1 MLKSRSERSA
11 ALNALLPMTLQRDAT
26 ETRKSIADGELLK
39 PQGRFLA
46 LREEEDMK
54 LDPEARTLE
63 MSFSSEFPVERWFGV
78 EVLSHAPGA
87 ADLSRLNSGAPLLF
101 NHDMNDLRGVV
112 EKAWIDSATKKG
124 RCIVRFARTPEGDQ
138 AMALVQDKVLRN
150 VSFMYEV
157 RTFVAET
164 NGNGRATDDTYTAT
178 DWLAYEVS
186 LVTVPADPTVGVGR
200 QRSESLPAKPVHVE
214 LRARAADP
222 AATAVTPPA
231 AHAASTKRS
240 SMNIRLLAQ
249 QLGINIAE
257 GADEAAV
264 RAAVCQ
270 KLNLQAGADDAAITA
285 AIAQRAF
292 AGEGA
297 VKNERERIAAI
308 RALCRQH
315 KVPDTAAEKMI
326 ADGVTIE
333 AARGLVLEHLSRGGQ
348 NPVASLGH
356 TRVDMTER
364 EARSFSLIR
373 AAAAALSKDW
383 SRAGFEREVSN
394 TIARQL
400 GRDSNSG
407 FFMPSNLP
415 FAPTPEHLR
424 AAMNLGGT
432 LMQRV
437 MAQRAT
443 YQVGTAVQGGNL
455 VETDLLAEDFITLLR
470 NISVVM
476 QLGARMLTGL
486 VGNVD
491 IPRQTG
497 ATTTYWVGES
507 AALTQSEAT
516 FDKVTLRPK
525 TIGALSKMSRLML
538 LQSTPAIE
546 MLARMDMLAQMA
558 LGIDL
563 AALSGSGTGGQPT
576 GVVNQAGVAS
586 VVGGANGAPITWDN
600 MIQLYTAPAVA
611 NAAFS
616 SPSFAFNAR
625 TKGYLATLKSTTG
638 QYLWT
643 PGQGGGV
650 GGPVADNIQGY
661 NYKVSNQLRG
671 NLTKGT
677 GTNLNE
683 VVFGDWSELLI
694 GEWGVMEV
702 TANPYGQT
710 DFATGDVALRCF
722 QTLDIAVRHGQSFA
736 VMSDASTPG
745 F

>member
-1 MLKSRSERSA
+1 MSRRNRAA
-11 ALNALLPMTLQRDAT
+11 ALCALLPLTLKRDGS
-26 ETRKSIADGELLK
+26 ETRKPITDGALLK

-46 LREEEDMK
+46 LRDEEDMK

-63 MSFSSEFPVERWFGV
+63 MSFSSEYPVERWFGI
-78 EVLSHAPGA
+78 EVLSHKAGA
-87 ADLSRLNSGAPLLF
+87 ADLSRLNNGAPLLF

-112 EKAWIDSATKKG
+112 EKAWIDPATKKG
-124 RCIVRFARTPEGDQ
+124 RCLVRFAKTPEGDQ

-164 NGNGRATDDTYTAT
+164 SGDGRATDDTYTAT
-178 DWLAYEVS
+178 DWMAYEVS

-200 QRSESLPAKPVHVE
+200 QRIESQAAKPVHVE
-214 LRARAADP
+214 LRTRAADP
-222 AATAVTPPA
+222 AAPA
-231 AHAASTKRS
+231 ANPPIAAPAASLKRS

-249 QLGINIAE
+249 QLGIRVAD
-257 GADEAAV
+257 GADDAAV

-270 KLNLQAGADDAAITA
+270 KLNITADADDSAIHAAL
-285 AIAQRAF
+285 AQRAF

-297 VKNERERIAAI
+297 VKNERERATAI
-308 RALCRQH
+308 RALGRQH
-315 KVPDTAAEKMI
+315 KLKEADIEKMV

-333 AARGLVLEHLSRGGQ
+333 AARGLVLDHLSNGGQ
-348 NPVASLGH
+348 NPVARLDH
-356 TRVDMTER
+356 QRVDMTDR
-364 EARSFSLIR
+364 EARSFSLVR

-383 SRAGFEREVSN
+383 AKAGFEREVSN

-424 AAMNLGGT
+424 AAMNLAGP
-432 LMQRV
+432 LMQRM

-443 YQVGTAVQGGNL
+443 YSTGVAVQGGNL
-455 VETDLLAEDFITLLR
+455 VETALLAEDFISVLR

-476 QLGARMLTGL
+476 RLGARMLTGL

-497 ATTTYWVGES
+497 VTQTYWVGES
-507 AALTQSEAT
+507 GALTQSEAT
-516 FDKVTLRPK
+516 FEKVTLRPK
-525 TIGALSKMSRLML
+525 TLGALSKMSRLML
-538 LQSTPAIE
+538 LQSSPAIE

-563 AALSGSGTGGQPT
+563 AAISGSGAAGQPT
-576 GVVNQAGVAS
+576 GIVNQAGVAS
-586 VVGGANGAPITWDN
+586 VVGGTNGANVTFDN
-600 MIQLYTAPAVA
+600 LIQLYTAPAVA
-611 NAAFS
+611 NAPFS
-616 SPSFAFNAR
+616 SPAFTFNAR

-643 PGQGGGV
+643 PNGTGGV
-650 GGPVADNIQGY
+650 GSAVDDTVQGY
-661 NYKVSNQLRG
+661 DYLVSNQLRG

-677 GTNLNE
+677 GTQLNE
-683 VVFGDWSELLI
+683 LVFGDWSELLI
-694 GEWGVMEV
+694 GEWGVTEV
-702 TANPYGQT
+702 TVNPFGQT
-710 DFATGDVALRCF
+710 DFANGDVAIRAF
-722 QTLDIAVRHGQSFA
+722 QTLDVAVRHGQSFA
-736 VMSDASTPG
+736 VMSDAITPG